1 MKKILFLLVTF
12 LCIFLIYQVKNPKK
26 INYVSIGDSL
36 IRGINSFNVKDIG
49 YNELV
54 KESLYQKNQLGQF
67 NNYFYNK
74 TISGLL
80 KDIQNNRTIWIDNHE
95 YYIKKVLRESDII
108 VVSVGME
115 ELFYHYD
122 NKAYFDKMYS
132 DIEKLI
138 LEIRKYAQG
147 KIIFLGYFNPTNY
160 YDSDIDEFF
169 CNMDNRLNNILKE
182 HNAIYISLYELVKEN
197 TYQDKYPSP
206 FLNRNGYIMIARMI
220 EKYLE

>member
-197 TYQDKYPSP
+197 TCQDKYPSP